1 MTPNLSTCGACVNDS
16 ASNARSDTLL
26 KDGKIRG
33 VSLRRKGQVRQAFI
47 QLREHSVISDRANGG
62 GKCRTMKTVQKRYVS
77 RAIKRR
83 RRTLAEMGVLVTA
96 IRSILDGEEHPITVR
111 HRNLVLTIGGRL
123 TGGGA
128 IYDCEQ

>member
-1 MTPNLSTCGACVNDS
+1 
-16 ASNARSDTLL
+16 
-26 KDGKIRG
+26 
-33 VSLRRKGQVRQAFI
+33 
-47 QLREHSVISDRANGG
+47 
-62 GKCRTMKTVQKRYVS
+62 MKTVQKRYVS
-77 RAIKRR
+77 RVIKRR